1 VDLNLFYKIH
11 STLVCRF
18 PAPECPVMHT
28 GKKVS
33 NHWEREHPG
42 ERFPLLMEDFY
53 QLVPLPDPLY
63 VDTNRVVRLLAAKG
77 RRAQIVS
84 ADDPAQEFVSA
95 QENEAAMAADSTPA
109 NNTPAR

>member
-1 VDLNLFYKIH
+1 MPRY
-11 STLVCRF
+11 T
-18 PAPECPVMHT
+18 HT

-84 ADDPAQEFVSA
+84 ADNAAGGPLLVPAQEFVSGA

-109 NNTPAR
+109 SNTPAR

>member
-1 VDLNLFYKIH
+1 
-11 STLVCRF
+11 
-18 PAPECPVMHT
+18 MHT

-95 QENEAAMAADSTPA
+95 QENEAAMTADSTPA

>member
-1 VDLNLFYKIH
+1 
-11 STLVCRF
+11 
-18 PAPECPVMHT
+18 MHI

-42 ERFPLLMEDFY
+42 ERFPLLMDDFY
-53 QLVPLPDPLY
+53 QLVQLPDPLY

-84 ADDPAQEFVSA
+84 ADDAAQEFVSGA
-95 QENEAAMAADSTPA
+95 QENEAATAADSTPA

>member
-1 VDLNLFYKIH
+1 MKDDLNPVY
-11 STLVCRF
+11 SRMPTVF
-18 PAPECPVMHT
+18 PAPKCPATHI

-84 ADDPAQEFVSA
+84 ADEPAQEFVSA
-95 QENEAAMAADSTPA
+95 QENEADMAADSTPA